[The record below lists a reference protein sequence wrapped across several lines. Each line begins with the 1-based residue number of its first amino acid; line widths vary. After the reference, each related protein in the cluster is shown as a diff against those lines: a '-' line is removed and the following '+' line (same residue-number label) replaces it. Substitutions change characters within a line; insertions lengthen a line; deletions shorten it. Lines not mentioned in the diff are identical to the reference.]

1 MKRVAIVLCSVMA
14 SGEEWQ
20 WPSVCGGALAIVG
33 ALLYSQAQQHLQQS
47 QGKGALGVDKGS
59 MQAAPVTAIN
69 EDGKLV

>member
-20 WPSVCGGALAIVG
+20 WPSVCGG